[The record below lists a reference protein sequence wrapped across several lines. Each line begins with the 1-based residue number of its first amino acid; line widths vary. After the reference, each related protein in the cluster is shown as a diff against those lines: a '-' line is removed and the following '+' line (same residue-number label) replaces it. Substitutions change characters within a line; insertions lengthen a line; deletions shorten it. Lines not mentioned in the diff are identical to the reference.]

1 MSSQSSSLIASPTSD
16 AEKSRN
22 DRAMK
27 KKGQKKIRPTFSRVV
42 YSDFVA
48 HLYGYDAPR
57 VANEGLGSGFACQPS
72 KSRLEVATKLF
83 LTISR
88 DPDAFVTFLIGP
100 DEKKF
105 IVHKEFACHYS
116 PVLNAAFN
124 SQFIEGQTQTYRL
137 EDTTEG
143 TFRLFLQWLYYQQL
157 ELLQLQDGNVDDNL
171 VIDEDESLFG
181 LWILADKL
189 GAPHLQNLAIESIEK
204 IRYKTEGL
212 ALSHLH
218 YIYDNT
224 STGSLLREYMV
235 DQCREN
241 LWPESYINC
250 GHDFPHEF
258 LIELV
263 ASYPMQAGGDDLKIE
278 DYFVEVG
285 DAQ

>member
-1 MSSQSSSLIASPTSD
+1 
-16 AEKSRN
+16 
-22 DRAMK
+22 
-27 KKGQKKIRPTFSRVV
+27 
-42 YSDFVA
+42 VA
-48 HLYGYDAPR
+48 HLYGYDATIL
-57 VANEGLGSGFACQPS
+57 ANEGLGSGLACQPS
-72 KSRLEVATKLF
+72 KSRLEVAIGLF

-88 DPDAFVTFLIGP
+88 DPDAFVTFLIGSN
-100 DEKKF
+100 ENKF

-116 PVLNAAFN
+116 PVLKAAFN

-143 TFRLFLQWLYYQQL
+143 TFRLFVQWLYYQQL

-189 GAPHLQNLAIESIEK
+189 GAPHLQNLAIESMEK
-204 IRYKTEGL
+204 IYYKTEGL
-212 ALSHLH
+212 ATSHLH

-224 STGSLLREYMV
+224 SAGSLLRKYMV
-235 DQCREN
+235 DQCRES
-241 LWPESYINC
+241 LWSESYMDC
-250 GHDFPHEF
+250 RHEFPHEF

-263 ASYPMQAGGDDLKIE
+263 ASHPMQADGDGLEIE